1 MSLLIKALQ
10 KAEQGKSGRVE
21 VADPLFS
28 ERAAALE
35 LTPQH
40 DHELHAEAGF
50 ETTPAPV
57 KPAGRTAQQTAAAV
71 FAAKQEESPD
81 EGASHAVTIALIGI
95 AFLALVGG
103 GFYFYL
109 DSLNQPEI
117 IGVRQAP
124 VKLLIPPPAKPV
136 APPAAQPPLQANVPV
151 AAPAPATEPPAM
163 STATAAE
170 PSLPVLPPPAAA
182 SAETQKAAPP
192 RLSPSPETPVMASN
206 KPAVP
211 ANEEKAVKVTRN
223 RNSASAVNSN
233 VMAGYQAF
241 LAGDDAA
248 AKRWYR
254 QAVQSD
260 PRNID
265 ALLGLGAV
273 AAREDNADQAGTYF
287 MQVLELEPRNATAQ
301 AGMINLTGQSDPQTS
316 ETRLK
321 SMLAQQPEAAFLHAA
336 LGNLYAEQNQWPSAQ
351 QAYFQ
356 AYRYDADNPEY
367 AFNLAVSLD
376 QMGKAAPA
384 AQHYE
389 RALELMARQ
398 GAAGLDRNQ
407 IESRIAQLRQTTAQ

>member
-1 MSLLIKALQ
+1 
-10 KAEQGKSGRVE
+10 
-21 VADPLFS
+21 
-28 ERAAALE
+28 
-35 LTPQH
+35 
-40 DHELHAEAGF
+40 
-50 ETTPAPV
+50 
-57 KPAGRTAQQTAAAV
+57 
-71 FAAKQEESPD
+71 
-81 EGASHAVTIALIGI
+81 
-95 AFLALVGG
+95 
-103 GFYFYL
+103 
-109 DSLNQPEI
+109 
-117 IGVRQAP
+117 
-124 VKLLIPPPAKPV
+124 
-136 APPAAQPPLQANVPV
+136 
-151 AAPAPATEPPAM
+151 
-163 STATAAE
+163 
-170 PSLPVLPPPAAA
+170 
-182 SAETQKAAPP
+182 
-192 RLSPSPETPVMASN
+192 MASN